1 MISTKHLT
9 VRIQDIPS
17 AWGFQYYLK
26 LSEVLTG
33 QSIKMHSI
41 FNKERTPSMHVY
53 LNESKNEYRF
63 KCFSSGKGGNI
74 VELVKEINNITEGN
88 AIAKIISDYNEF
100 VISKGEFKIQNFKT
114 GNRYTVT
121 DYTRR
126 QWYTND
132 AEYWMPYGIGSALL
146 ERYNIR
152 PLKKYVMVKGE
163 DSLEISHD
171 TMYGFFKE
179 DGTLYKIYSPKI
191 RRKKFIKVK
200 DYLQGLD
207 QLKYD
212 KPYLVICSSLKDALC
227 FSLLGY
233 NAEVVAPD
241 SENSII
247 KSTLI
252 NLFKERYEK
261 IITLFDNDDAGKRSI
276 DKYQQIYG
284 IPGTYL
290 PLEKDVADAVVIH
303 GFKKVK
309 ELMTPILEKTLS
321 KYVK

>member
-9 VRIQDIPS
+9 VRIKDIPS

-26 LSEVLTG
+26 LSEVLMG
-33 QSIKMHSI
+33 QSVKMHSV
-41 FNKERTPSMHVY
+41 FNKEKTPSMHVY
-53 LNESKNEYRF
+53 LNENKNEYRF

-74 VELVKEINNITEGN
+74 VELVKELHNLDDTK

-100 VISKGEFKIQNFKT
+100 VITKGEFKIQNFKT
-114 GNRYTVT
+114 GNRYKVT
-121 DYTRR
+121 DYTLR

-132 AEYWMPYGIGSALL
+132 AEYWMPYGIGSKQL
-146 ERYNIR
+146 EEYNIK
-152 PLKKYVMVKGE
+152 PLKKYVMTKGE
-163 DSLEISHD
+163 DSLIVSHD
-171 TMYGFFKE
+171 TMYGYFKS

-191 RRKKFIKVK
+191 KKKKFIKVK
-200 DYLQGLD
+200 DHLQGID

-227 FSLLGY
+227 FNLLGF
-233 NAEVVAPD
+233 NVEVIAPD

-247 KSTLI
+247 KSSLI
-252 NLFKERYEK
+252 NLFKDRYEK
-261 IITLFDNDDAGKRSI
+261 IITLFDNDEAGRRSI
-276 DKYQQIYG
+276 AKYQDIYN

-290 PLEKDVADAVVIH
+290 PLEKDVADAVVVH
-303 GFKKVK
+303 GLKKVK
-309 ELMTPILEKTLS
+309 EAMIPILESTLS

>member
-9 VRIQDIPS
+9 VRLKDIPS

-26 LSEVLTG
+26 LTEVLTG
-33 QSIKMHSI
+33 QSVKMHSV
-41 FNKERTPSMHVY
+41 FNKEKTPSMHIY

-74 VELVKEINNITEGN
+74 VELVKEMHSLDDTR

-100 VISKGEFKIQNFKT
+100 VITKGEFKIQDFKS
-114 GNRYTVT
+114 GSRYRVT
-121 DYTRR
+121 DYTLR

-132 AEYWMPYGIGSALL
+132 AEYWMPYGIGSKLL
-146 ERYNIR
+146 EEYNIK
-152 PLKKYVMVKGE
+152 PLKRYVMSKND
-163 DSLEISHD
+163 DSLIISHD
-171 TMYGFFKE
+171 TMYGYFKS
-179 DGTLYKIYSPKI
+179 DGTLYKVYSPKI
-191 RRKKFIKVK
+191 KKKKFIKVK

-227 FSLLGY
+227 FKLLGF
-233 NAEVVAPD
+233 NTEVIAPD

-247 KSTLI
+247 KASLI

-261 IITLFDNDDAGKRSI
+261 IITLFDNDDAGRRSI
-276 DKYQQIYG
+276 QKYEQIYN
-284 IPGTYL
+284 IPGTFF
-290 PLEKDVADAVVIH
+290 PLEKDVADAIVTH
-303 GFKKVK
+303 GIKEVKKQMIPV
-309 ELMTPILEKTLS
+309 LESTLI
-321 KYVK
+321 KYVR